1 MENGAVAE
9 RREGPGIARA
19 GDPAAALAE
28 ALGDWSAARIVL
40 CGMAGARNGFHEAPY
55 VSCPAGAADWRSRA
69 AVCDWRQSAVAIA
82 PGLVTKD
89 GGCDVMRGEET
100 QLFGAMVCAPRL
112 ARGRHCVVLPG
123 THSKWARLSEGRI
136 EGFRTFM
143 TGELFDLL
151 QRSSLFAA
159 GGEAGEAD
167 VATGFADGLDRRG
180 AMSSLLFE
188 ARSAQLAGG
197 KSAGWA
203 SGFVSGVLIGAEIA
217 AMEPVE
223 SLTIIAE
230 PALAGRYSLAL
241 GRRGLTPE
249 SLAAEECTIAGLRL
263 LDADA

>member
-1 MENGAVAE
+1 LENGSVAE

-19 GDPAAALAE
+19 GDPATALAE
-28 ALGDWSAARIVL
+28 ALGDWKAKRIVL

-55 VSCPAGAADWRSRA
+55 VSCPAGPVDWRSRVV
-69 AVCDWRQSAVAIA
+69 VCDWRETAVAIA

-112 ARGRHCVVLPG
+112 ASGRHCVVLPG
-123 THSKWARLSEGRI
+123 THSKWAQLSEGRI
-136 EGFRTFM
+136 EAFRTFM

-159 GGEAGEAD
+159 GDEAAEAD

-180 AMSSLLFE
+180 AMSALLFE
-188 ARSAQLAGG
+188 ARSAQLVGG

-203 SGFVSGVLIGAEIA
+203 SGFVSGVLIGAEVA
-217 AMEPVE
+217 AMEPLE
-223 SLTIIAE
+223 SVTIVAE
-230 PALAGRYSLAL
+230 PALAARYSFAL
-241 GRRGLTPE
+241 GRRGLTPA
-249 SLAAEECTIAGLRL
+249 SLAAEECAIAGLRL